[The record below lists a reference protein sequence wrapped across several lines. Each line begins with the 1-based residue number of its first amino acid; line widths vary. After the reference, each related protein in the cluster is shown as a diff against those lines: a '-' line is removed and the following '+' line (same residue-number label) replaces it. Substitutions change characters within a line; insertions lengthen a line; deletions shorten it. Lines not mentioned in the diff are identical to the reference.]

1 MAICYFVFI
10 PRTNVKKANTNMKGV
25 VFLMKKFLVFIT
37 VLALIAFAG
46 CAFATS
52 GGHINQAADVNT
64 DPVVDYEPTSADV
77 TATGATVTLVD
88 YNLDTPDGFDAAD
101 IYLPTETANKVAVM
115 TNVRINVTVHTPES
129 PVTISFENYT
139 DKNTTDLYAFIKAKS
154 TATTY
159 EANKYHAFKCTVTDK
174 VLSFTIDKPED
185 FFTANTVV
193 LATVKTVSTDSG
205 SSGGCNAGYAGL
217 LLLAAVP
224 LFFRKK

>member
-10 PRTNVKKANTNMKGV
+10 PRANVKKANTNMKGV
-25 VFLMKKFLVFIT
+25 VFLMKKFIVFIT

-52 GGHINQAADVNT
+52 GGHINPAADVNT

-115 TNVRINVTVHTPES
+115 TNVRINVTGYTPGS
-129 PVTISFENYT
+129 PVTISFANYNDT
-139 DKNTTDLYAFIKAKS
+139 RTTDLYAFIKANL
-154 TATTY
+154 TASGYTADKFY
-159 EANKYHAFKCTVTDK
+159 DFECTVSNH
-174 VLSFTIDKPED
+174 VLSFTVDKPEV
-185 FFTANTVV
+185 FFSENTAV
-193 LATVKTVSTDSG
+193 LATAKTVSS
-205 SSGGCNAGYAGL
+205 SSGGCNTGYAGL

-224 LFFRKK
+224 FFFRKK